1 MKEFCKALL
10 PLRRRLTLEAFLRYF
25 LWCMIMASGLALA
38 VFLLSAFVVLPER
51 FLAAGALCRISGG
64 FVCGSVLETP
74 GLESGSGSCGQAR
87 RQGAHDNDAGTS
99 RAGQPK

>member
-25 LWCMIMASGLALA
+25 LWCMIMASGLVLA

-51 FLAAGALCRISGG
+51 LLAAGARSGLPDFWRLCVWLCSGN
-64 FVCGSVLETP
+64 
-74 GLESGSGSCGQAR
+74 A
-87 RQGAHDNDAGTS
+87 
-99 RAGQPK
+99 RAGKRQRKLRTGSAAGSA

>member
-38 VFLLSAFVVLPER
+38 VFLLSAFVVPCGGR
-51 FLAAGALCRISGG
+51 ALACRISGG

>member
-25 LWCMIMASGLALA
+25 LWCMIMASGLVLA

-51 FLAAGALCRISGG
+51 LLAAGTLWRLCVWLCSGN
-64 FVCGSVLETP
+64 
-74 GLESGSGSCGQAR
+74 A
-87 RQGAHDNDAGTS
+87 
-99 RAGQPK
+99 RAGKRQRKLRTGSAAGSA

>member
-51 FLAAGALCRISGG
+51 FLAAGALWLGG

>member
-38 VFLLSAFVVLPER
+38 V
-51 FLAAGALCRISGG
+51 
-64 FVCGSVLETP
+64 
-74 GLESGSGSCGQAR
+74 
-87 RQGAHDNDAGTS
+87 
-99 RAGQPK
+99 